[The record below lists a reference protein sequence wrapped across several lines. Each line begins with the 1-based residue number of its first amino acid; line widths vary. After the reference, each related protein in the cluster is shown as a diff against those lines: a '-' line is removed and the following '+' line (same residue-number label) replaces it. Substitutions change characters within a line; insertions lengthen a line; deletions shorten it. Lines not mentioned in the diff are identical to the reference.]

1 MDSNSPAD
9 GKPLNTQP
17 NPSFD
22 GESLIAPSESTLS
35 LSGWFR
41 QNGLQL
47 VIVIALVTVVCR
59 FLHPLDVLLAGFGMS
74 LIIFIHELG
83 HFAAAKLCD
92 VHVKTF
98 SIGFGP
104 ALPFCSFKYGETTYK
119 LAMIPLGGFVAMIG
133 EGEGENGEIGTEEN
147 EDDDTNP
154 RSFKNKTVL
163 QRMFIISAGVVMNI
177 FLASICF
184 IATYMHG
191 VEEMPGI
198 ISQIEP
204 GSAAWRAGIHSGTEV
219 KRINGRENPW
229 FDDIRPIV
237 SSTHKG
243 ETVALELDYQGN
255 RTSLDVEPIRG
266 EGALYPQLGVLQ
278 LEKLTLPSSK
288 REEIQ
293 PYIPGSVYA
302 DAKGPEGSAGFKP
315 GDTVIGMTDPDNPSQ
330 LKPIT
335 PNFEGMPGEFFDYAR
350 RLVKLAGKPITFQV
364 TRKEDSSKTP
374 VSIVVLPSYRYDLGV
389 RMRMG
394 AVATI
399 RRNSPAEKADVQ
411 IRDTN
416 GEKVNVAGDQIVAV
430 EVPEPNGTTTRFTT
444 DSTEAQPADA
454 KTKVVALDPMRLPYE
469 LDWWSDRQ
477 TQNRTV
483 KVTVLREVDHAL
495 QRKTLE
501 MVWDASYR
509 YEFSSAMK
517 PGTPIAINGL
527 GLAYHVQ
534 TVVNVVEPF
543 TAADRLKPVAD
554 RREQSPA
561 AKAGILAN
569 DKILEIKFKA
579 VDHQGTDV
587 AQKWSEV
594 RPHQW
599 AFVDM
604 NLQYTAPHTLE
615 VKLERDGQQLT
626 AEMVATPDTTWPVPS
641 IGLALSN
648 ETRTQKADGVLQA
661 LEMGGYR
668 TLRAIK
674 MTYQGLY
681 AMAFGRISPLLM
693 SGPITL
699 ARASYLIAG
708 QDIWHLLLW
717 MALISINLAV
727 VNFMPIPVL
736 DGGHMM
742 FLGYEAIRGKPAP
755 VSVQVVL
762 TYIGLA
768 MVLCLMLFVIGL
780 DLWRL
785 LF

>member
-1 MDSNSPAD
+1 
-9 GKPLNTQP
+9 
-17 NPSFD
+17 
-22 GESLIAPSESTLS
+22 
-35 LSGWFR
+35 
-41 QNGLQL
+41 
-47 VIVIALVTVVCR
+47 
-59 FLHPLDVLLAGFGMS
+59 
-74 LIIFIHELG
+74 
-83 HFAAAKLCD
+83 
-92 VHVKTF
+92 
-98 SIGFGP
+98 
-104 ALPFCSFKYGETTYK
+104 
-119 LAMIPLGGFVAMIG
+119 
-133 EGEGENGEIGTEEN
+133 
-147 EDDDTNP
+147 
-154 RSFKNKTVL
+154 
-163 QRMFIISAGVVMNI
+163 
-177 FLASICF
+177 
-184 IATYMHG
+184 
-191 VEEMPGI
+191 
-198 ISQIEP
+198 
-204 GSAAWRAGIHSGTEV
+204 
-219 KRINGRENPW
+219 
-229 FDDIRPIV
+229 
-237 SSTHKG
+237 
-243 ETVALELDYQGN
+243 
-255 RTSLDVEPIRG
+255 
-266 EGALYPQLGVLQ
+266 
-278 LEKLTLPSSK
+278 
-288 REEIQ
+288 
-293 PYIPGSVYA
+293 
-302 DAKGPEGSAGFKP
+302 
-315 GDTVIGMTDPDNPSQ
+315 MTDPDNPTQ
-330 LKPIT
+330 FKPIAA
-335 PNFEGMPGEFFDYAR
+335 NYEGMPGEFFDYAR
-350 RLVKLAGKPITFQV
+350 RLVKLAGKPTTFQV
-364 TRKEDSSKTP
+364 TRKDDSSKTP
-374 VSIVVLPSYRYDLGV
+374 VSIVVPPTFRYDLGL

-394 AVATI
+394 AVASI
-399 RRNSPAEKADVQ
+399 RRNSPAEKAEVQ

-430 EVPEPNGTTTRFTT
+430 EVPEPNGTTTRFTI
-444 DSTEAQPADA
+444 DSTEAQPADT

-477 TQNRTV
+477 TANRTV

-527 GLAYHVQ
+527 GLTYHVQ

-543 TAADRLKPVAD
+543 TAADRLKPVAE
-554 RREQSPA
+554 RQEQSPA
-561 AKAGILAN
+561 AKAGILPN

-579 VDHQGTDV
+579 IDHQGTEV
-587 AQKWSEV
+587 PQKWSEV

-604 NLQYTAPHTLE
+604 NLQYTAPHTIE
-615 VKLERDGQQLT
+615 VKIERDGQKIT
-626 AEMVATPDTTWPVPS
+626 AELTATPDPTWPIPS

-648 ETRTQKADGVLQA
+648 ETRTQKADGVLEA

-681 AMAFGRISPLLM
+681 AMVFGRISPLLM

-708 QDIWHLLLW
+708 QDIWHLMLW